1 MSFVYCSNVNIHI
14 YETESSQTG
23 QIAPDVDALDEISLN
38 PISIAYSALQKQ
50 QRTEMRRVAHSCT
63 EDEQADGLQR
73 KF

>member
-38 PISIAYSALQKQ
+38 PISIAYSALQNDNARKC
-50 QRTEMRRVAHSCT
+50 VA
-63 EDEQADGLQR
+63 
-73 KF
+73 